1 MKNRTTT
8 LTSTEQPKRKKESAK
23 KLGTQLWKYRHI
35 YMIMLP
41 AIIWYIFFSY
51 VPMAGLSLAFK
62 NYKANLGIWGSPF
75 VGLKNFNRVFQDT
88 RFFDSLLITLKIN
101 VGRLFVTFPFAIL
114 LALLLN
120 EIRLKKSKKFLQ
132 AVFIFPHFLS
142 WVVIASIVT
151 NVLAY
156 DGMVNSVVGL
166 FGGSYVKFLGNSG
179 FFTPLVYLTEIWKG
193 AGWNSIIYM
202 AAIAG
207 IDMEQYEAASIDGA
221 GRLQQMLHITLPSI
235 VPTIVVMFVLASGN
249 LMTKGFDQ
257 VFNLSNAAVRDVSQ
271 TLDMYIYNVTF
282 ESVPNF
288 GYSTA
293 LSLFRSVV
301 NLLLLL
307 IANKFSKKVSGT
319 GLMA

>member
-1 MKNRTTT
+1 
-8 LTSTEQPKRKKESAK
+8 
-23 KLGTQLWKYRHI
+23 
-35 YMIMLP
+35 MLP
-41 AIIWYIFFSY
+41 ALIWYIYFSY
-51 VPMAGLSLAFK
+51 IPMAGLSLAFK
-62 NYKANLGIWGSPF
+62 TYKANLGIWGSPF
-75 VGLKNFNRVFQDT
+75 TAMKNFNRVFQDP
-88 RFFDSLLITLKIN
+88 RFFEALFITLKIN
-101 VGRLFVTFPFAIL
+101 VGRLFLTFPFAIF
-114 LALLLN
+114 LALIMN

-156 DGMVNSVVGL
+156 DGMVNSFFGL
-166 FGGSYVKFLGNSG
+166 FGGEYVKYLGNSG
-179 FFTPLVYLTEIWKG
+179 FFTPLIFLTEIWKS
-193 AGWNSIIYM
+193 AGWSSIIYM

-207 IDMEQYEAASIDGA
+207 IDTEQYEAANIDGA

-235 VPTIVVMFVLASGN
+235 TPTIVIMFILASGN

-271 TLDMYIYNVTF
+271 TLDMYIYSVTF
-282 ESVPNF
+282 EAVPNF

-301 NLLLLL
+301 NLCLLL
-307 IANKFSKKVSGT
+307 ITNRLSKKINGN